1 MLQDCIWIYLLLY
14 FVFCF
19 KAGWRWRVE
28 TDVAVPWL
36 VSHKGPSTYQPPSL
50 LSTIYQVLKMARK
63 ERKKERVPKNTIGGV
78 SLQLFIVINKFV
90 FTLVT
95 LIIDI
100 TNFQPILWS
109 SRARISG
116 RFPDITRGVPV
127 QNSVAGL
134 PSERISSLPDFDQ
147 RMSQAFVTLQCNVA
161 WLDNCTSSLP
171 IIFPKRKTE
180 LPPFLARFWSA
191 EDVAGFHHPTTFH
204 GMALPAVSRSLSI
217 NRKMLQAL
225 VGSSL
230 WFGLVHLAGTCWI
243 VFFQSFSIANKSSGQ
258 NYCKGLQRMKD
269 G

>member
-1 MLQDCIWIYLLLY
+1 M
-14 FVFCF
+14 
-19 KAGWRWRVE
+19 E

-36 VSHKGPSTYQPPSL
+36 VSHKGPSTYQPPLHNLPSVENG
-50 LSTIYQVLKMARK
+50 QE
-63 ERKKERVPKNTIGGV
+63 ERKSAKKYNLGGQSTLPV
-78 SLQLFIVINKFV
+78 RLFIVINISV
-90 FTLVT
+90 FTLIT

-100 TNFQPILWS
+100 INFQPILWS

-147 RMSQAFVTLQCNVA
+147 RMLQAFVTLQCNVS

-204 GMALPAVSRSLSI
+204 CKALPAVSRSLSI

-225 VGSSL
+225 VRIITL
-230 WFGLVHLAGTCWI
+230 VWFGSFSWHVLDC
-243 VFFQSFSIANKSSGQ
+243 FFQSFSIANKSSGQ